1 MLGSSTLV
9 ICVSN
14 DGAEDLQVMK
24 VYRRL
29 PDDIAGR
36 HDLVRV
42 VDDSGEDYLYPRALF
57 LGLPLP
63 SALKERLEGL
73 ASAADQRK

>member
-1 MLGSSTLV
+1 MADSSSLL

-29 PDDIAGR
+29 RDEAAER
-36 HDLVRV
+36 HAMVRV

-63 SALKERLEGL
+63 PALERRLEGL
-73 ASAADQRK
+73 AGAAHSGS

>member
-1 MLGSSTLV
+1 MGEVSSLL

-29 PDDIAGR
+29 PDEVAES
-36 HDLVRV
+36 HAMVRV
-42 VDDSGEDYLYPRALF
+42 IDDSGEDYLYPRALF

-63 SALKERLEGL
+63 PALERHLEGL
-73 ASAADQRK
+73 AVPTQPGS